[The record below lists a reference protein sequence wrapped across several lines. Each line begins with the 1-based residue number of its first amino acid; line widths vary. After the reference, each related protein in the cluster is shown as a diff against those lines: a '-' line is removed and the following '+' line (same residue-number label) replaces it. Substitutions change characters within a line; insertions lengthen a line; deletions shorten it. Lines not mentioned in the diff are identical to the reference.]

1 MKSNAVKADYQA
13 VLNQTGTLSFVPNGN
28 SMWPFLKHRHQT
40 VIIQKIS
47 TTVNKFDVIFFRRE
61 NGDYVL
67 HRVIDV
73 DGDCFIVRGDSQLF
87 TERVKKDQ
95 VFGVMTGF
103 YKGKKFVSSSDEK
116 YLKKVEKWYKN
127 GFFTRLKIKAFYGKL
142 RLKRIVVKMVKGA

>member
-1 MKSNAVKADYQA
+1 MLTCVKTSYLE
-13 VLNQTGTLSFVPNGN
+13 VLDKNGTLVFVPNGN

-61 NGDYVL
+61 NGDFVL

-73 DGDCFIVRGDSQLF
+73 DGDTFTVRGDSQLF
-87 TERVKKDQ
+87 TESVKKDH
-95 VFGVMTGF
+95 VFGIMTGF
-103 YKGKKFVSSSDEK
+103 YKGKNFVCANDKK
-116 YLKKVEKWYKN
+116 YLQKVEKWYKN

-142 RLKRIVVKMVKGA
+142 KLKHIAVKMVKGA